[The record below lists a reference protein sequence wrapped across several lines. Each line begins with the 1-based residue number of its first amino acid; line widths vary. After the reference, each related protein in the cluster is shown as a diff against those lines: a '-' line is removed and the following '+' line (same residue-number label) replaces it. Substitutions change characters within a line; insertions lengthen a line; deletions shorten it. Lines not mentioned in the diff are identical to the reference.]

1 MIIIKSEI
9 GDKLR
14 ELRKLK
20 GQTLNSVSE
29 KNQIDLTLLSKIERG
44 ERLPTREQIERLAS
58 YYGHNE
64 TQLKILLTSEKII
77 KEYGISEETH
87 MAIGIVEEQIKKY
100 LKK

>member
-9 GDKLR
+9 GDRLR

-20 GQTLNSVSE
+20 KQTLNLVAE
-29 KNQIDLTLLSKIERG
+29 NNKIDLTLLSKIERG
-44 ERLPTREQIERLAS
+44 ERMPTEEQLVKLAS
-58 YYGHNE
+58 YYGIDE
-64 TQLKILLTSEKII
+64 QELKTLLIAEKII

-87 MAIGIVEEQIKKY
+87 KAISIVEEQIEKY